1 MTTSINFSICIPAF
15 NRERLITRAIASC
28 LNQNGADF
36 EIVVIDDGSS
46 DGTIAAVEAIADQRI
61 RLLHFDTNRGISAAR
76 NAAIAAAR
84 GEWMVILDSDDEL
97 LPGGLDRIRE
107 VVESGKTD
115 VDCYEFMYLRDDG
128 GCSPDPPL
136 ADQKIDFQDYLRR
149 LDHQRSF
156 DALRCLRRTAALQTP
171 WPEWR
176 VAGVMLHSMELHRS
190 HCCMDVN
197 STVALIHTDAANRIS
212 WIRRGAS
219 MARRAGTDLG
229 EEMDAILVQHGAE
242 LRRWAPLT
250 WRRFQRVRASYFFLA
265 GCRWSGIKQTL
276 RCLSASPLSGEVW
289 AQLIFG
295 LSGPHLYAKIRELR
309 RPPT

>member
-149 LDHQRSF
+149 LDHQRYF

-190 HCCMDVN
+190 HCCMDVK
-197 STVALIHTDAANRIS
+197 SDQLDSARGLHGKTRRHGFRRGDGCHPRSARSGAATLGTTHLETLPASSRFLFFSCGLSLVRHQADAALSFGITPIWRSLGTIDL
-212 WIRRGAS
+212 
-219 MARRAGTDLG
+219 RAKRSTSLCQD
-229 EEMDAILVQHGAE
+229 
-242 LRRWAPLT
+242 P
-250 WRRFQRVRASYFFLA
+250 
-265 GCRWSGIKQTL
+265 
-276 RCLSASPLSGEVW
+276 
-289 AQLIFG
+289 
-295 LSGPHLYAKIRELR
+295 
-309 RPPT
+309 